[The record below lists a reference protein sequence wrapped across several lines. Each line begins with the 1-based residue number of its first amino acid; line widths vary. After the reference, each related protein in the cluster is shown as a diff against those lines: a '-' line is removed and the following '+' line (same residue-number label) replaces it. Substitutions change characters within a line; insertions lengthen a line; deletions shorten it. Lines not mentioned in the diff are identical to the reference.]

1 LKEKCVSV
9 AIDQWY
15 HRKQKDAEGD
25 FYRKIAGQSPQN
37 NFNATTQGL
46 YLATPDGKLL
56 GFTNNRSPEWV
67 KAMLKKGLAAFQ
79 PGEAEAIKDE
89 RPDKTWRYSPPAGGL
104 VICVTAKVLEGHEL
118 STDPSKRM
126 FQESMGRDTLW
137 LRKDEHEALA
147 RGEVPASVK
156 TRLARYTLL
165 DFTRGEPAFWQPAD
179 VREFELSLKDGV
191 FTGRARLENAGKTC
205 GFSPELRGVVE
216 TKDGKVT
223 RFDLIAK
230 GEAYGHSGTTAEAA
244 PKGKFTLAIAY
255 RLAPGTDEADK
266 VTPQGAKAWFPDY
279 MR

>member
-1 LKEKCVSV
+1 MSV

-56 GFTNNRSPEWV
+56 GFTNNRQPDRV
-67 KAMLKKGLAAFQ
+67 KAMLAKGLAAFT
-79 PGEAEAIKDE
+79 PSEAEAIRDE
-89 RPDKTWRYSPPAGGL
+89 RPDKAWRYSPPAGGL
-104 VICVTAKVLEGHEL
+104 VVVVTAKVLEGHEL
-118 STDPSKRM
+118 SSDPMTRM
-126 FQESMGRDTLW
+126 FQESTGRDTLW
-137 LRKDEHEALA
+137 LRQDEHEALA
-147 RGEVPASVK
+147 KGELLPSVK

-179 VREFELSLKDGV
+179 IRSFELALKDGV
-191 FTGRARLENAGKTC
+191 LTGSARLENKSF

-216 TKDGKVT
+216 AKDGKVT
-223 RFDLIAK
+223 RFDLVAR
-230 GEAYGHSGTTAEAA
+230 GPAWGHSGTTAAAA
-244 PKGKFTLAIAY
+244 PKGKFTLAVAY
-255 RLAPGTDEADK
+255 RLSPGTDEADK

-279 MR
+279 IR